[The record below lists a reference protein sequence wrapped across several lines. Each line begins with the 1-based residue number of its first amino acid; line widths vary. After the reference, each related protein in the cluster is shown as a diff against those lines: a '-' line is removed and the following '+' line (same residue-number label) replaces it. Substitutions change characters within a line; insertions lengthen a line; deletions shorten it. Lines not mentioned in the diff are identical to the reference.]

1 MIPISWAYCCSQV
14 WCMKRLTFCKWL
26 QISGIK
32 GYGIWYCCAVLSS
45 SVTSE
50 SLRPQWTAPHTRL
63 LYPWQFSRQEYWS
76 GLPCPPPGDL
86 PNPGIEP
93 RSPTL
98 QMDSLPSEPPGKTK
112 NTGVGSLSLLHGIFP
127 TQESNR
133 GLLHC
138 RRIFLPAELSGKP
151 NGIWCNQSKWLN
163 FIANFLS
170 MPIKFAIIQQNHKDR
185 KEQSLFYIKF
195 RWYSRNKMP
204 NGNCDRSMAELLR
217 DTLQVESLYRPVTL
231 FIILKCDQVGEGWVT
246 LTRGRQGRW
255 VWLPPQ
261 WSS

>member
-1 MIPISWAYCCSQV
+1 MEYD
-14 WCMKRLTFCKWL
+14 T
-26 QISGIK
+26 
-32 GYGIWYCCAVLSS
+32 AVLYLVAQSRLSLCDPNGLHPTPGSS
-45 SVTSE
+45 IHGNSPGKNTEVGC
-50 SLRPQWTAPHTRL
+50 HVL
-63 LYPWQFSRQEYWS
+63 L
-76 GLPCPPPGDL
+76 PGDL